1 MKRLSALGH
10 LSTATTQHKQ
20 AWIDSNTLSLSLYT
34 HIGNTHHLS
43 KALHLFTNAL
53 LRSAAH
59 KHTHRLYFS
68 VRKTSC
74 FVFSACF
81 QCTGFVVCLSLE
93 VVCSL
98 VSSTNSQTNSFPNY
112 RRIQRRGLTGSCHRS
127 DPVHQTDSHSPSN
140 SQDTEPRPGPRNKAL
155 SQITKT
161 LCPQE

>member
-10 LSTATTQHKQ
+10 LSTVQHKQ
-20 AWIDSNTLSLSLYT
+20 AWIDSNTLTLSLYT
-34 HIGNTHHLS
+34 HTRNTLHPS
-43 KALHLFTNAL
+43 KALYLFTNAL

-59 KHTHRLYFS
+59 KHARLYFI
-68 VRKTSC
+68 VYHTSC

-127 DPVHQTDSHSPSN
+127 DPVLQTDSHSPSN
-140 SQDTEPRPGPRNKAL
+140 SQDTE
-155 SQITKT
+155 TWT
-161 LCPQE
+161 